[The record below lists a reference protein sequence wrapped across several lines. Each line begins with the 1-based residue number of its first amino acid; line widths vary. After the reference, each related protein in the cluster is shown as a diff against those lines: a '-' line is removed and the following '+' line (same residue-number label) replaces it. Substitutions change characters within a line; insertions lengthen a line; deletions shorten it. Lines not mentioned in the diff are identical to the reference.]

1 MGIYK
6 NIIIFVATIEFITT
20 NRTNI
25 VVIMLFL
32 MVVYYVA
39 FKVIRTVEKKVV
51 KYYYDYKYSYVRLLE
66 ESVRGAG
73 MYKIFGIKSEVMK
86 RTEDKYERLASYK
99 LAESYTT
106 FAISILTDVI
116 SIVLLGSA
124 IFYGL
129 EMK

>member
-1 MGIYK
+1 
-6 NIIIFVATIEFITT
+6 
-20 NRTNI
+20 
-25 VVIMLFL
+25 MLFL
-32 MVVYYVA
+32 VAVYYLA
-39 FKVIRTVEKKVV
+39 FKLVRTVEKKVV
-51 KYYYDYKYSYVRLLE
+51 KYYYDYKYSFVRLLE

-73 MYKIFGIKSEVMK
+73 MYKIFAIKPEIMK
-86 RTEDKYERLASYK
+86 RAEDKYQRLASYK

-116 SIVLLGSA
+116 SIALLGSA